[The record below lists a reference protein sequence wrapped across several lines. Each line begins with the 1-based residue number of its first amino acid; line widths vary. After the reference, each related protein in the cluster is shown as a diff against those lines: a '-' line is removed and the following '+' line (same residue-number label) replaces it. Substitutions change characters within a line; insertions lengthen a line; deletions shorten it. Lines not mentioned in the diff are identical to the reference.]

1 MSAFFRR
8 NDKSSGT
15 DLNVGES
22 PLNRLEDLARKAV
35 AMRTSSSFRFS
46 RNSYTSIGILA
57 PFALAVACSGAA
69 DVDDLNKT
77 YGQAGSGTS
86 TAGSTAQ
93 AGSTTTTGG
102 QGTPTAGSTSTAGS
116 TVSMAGTG
124 GDAQPS
130 GGSTGT
136 TGGTDSG
143 GGTTSMPMAGTGGG
157 GGGSA
162 PVGPYAPRTGS
173 FKMLVYSQN
182 VTGGFHHDSIP
193 AGQTMLKNIGM
204 TQGFEVTVATDES
217 EITSTGLAKYEI
229 VFFMNSTGEI
239 FNAAQ
244 RKAYEDWIKISGAYG
259 GVHSATDTAS
269 SWTFYKEMTGQYYD
283 LHDSCCA
290 TADIQWTTAGANHVT
305 VKGLPSPW
313 TRAEEWYK
321 FNKYADWSTKTGFT
335 ILSTVTTAGGGT
347 RPVSYV
353 REWGN
358 FRSFYTSLGHE
369 AKAFQDPQV
378 IKHVTAGIMW
388 AVRREAL
395 IK

>member
-1 MSAFFRR
+1 
-8 NDKSSGT
+8 
-15 DLNVGES
+15 
-22 PLNRLEDLARKAV
+22 
-35 AMRTSSSFRFS
+35 MRTSSSFRFS
-46 RNSYTSIGILA
+46 RNSYTRAGILA
-57 PFALAVACSGAA
+57 PFALAVACSGGA

-93 AGSTTTTGG
+93 AGTTTTTGG
-102 QGTPTAGSTSTAGS
+102 QVTTTGGSTGTAGSAVST
-116 TVSMAGTG
+116 AGTG
-124 GDAQPS
+124 GGAPPS
-130 GGSTGT
+130 GGTTGT
-136 TGGTDSG
+136 TGGTAS
-143 GGTTSMPMAGTGGG
+143 GGTTSTPTAGTGGG
-157 GGGSA
+157 GGGTA
-162 PVGPYAPRTGS
+162 PTGPYAPRTGS

-182 VTGGFHHDSIP
+182 VTGGYKHPSIP
-193 AGQTMLKNIGM
+193 DGQAMLKSIGQ
-204 TQGFEVTVATDES
+204 TQGFDVTVATDES
-217 EITSTGLAKYEI
+217 EITPTGLAKYEM

-239 FNAAQ
+239 FSAEQ
-244 RKAYEDWIKISGAYG
+244 RKTYEDWIKNNGAYA
-259 GVHSATDTAS
+259 GVHSATDTAQ

-283 LHDSCCA
+283 LHDACCA
-290 TADIQWTTAGANHVT
+290 SADIRWTTQGETHVT

-321 FNKYADWSTKTGFT
+321 FNKQADWSTKTGFT

-358 FRSFYTSLGHE
+358 FRAFYTSLGHE
-369 AKAFQDPQV
+369 SSTFKDAQV

>member
-1 MSAFFRR
+1 MTAFLRR
-8 NDKSSGT
+8 IHRSNGT
-15 DLNVGES
+15 DPHVGES
-22 PLNRLEDLARKAV
+22 PLNRSESPARKAV
-35 AMRTSSSFRFS
+35 PMRTSSIVRFS
-46 RNSYTSIGILA
+46 RNSSTQIGILA
-57 PFALAVACSGAA
+57 PIALAIACSGGA
-69 DVDDLNKT
+69 DADDLNKT
-77 YGQAGSGTS
+77 YGQSGTGTS

-93 AGSTTTTGG
+93 AGSTTTTTGG
-102 QGTPTAGSTSTAGS
+102 QITTTGGSTGTAGSAVST
-116 TVSMAGTG
+116 AGTG
-124 GDAQPS
+124 GDAQPA
-130 GGSTGT
+130 GGTTST
-136 TGGTDSG
+136 TGGSDS

-162 PVGPYAPRTGS
+162 PVGVYAPRTGS

-193 AGQTMLKNIGM
+193 AGQTMLKNIG
-204 TQGFEVTVATDES
+204 TAQGFEVTVATDES
-217 EITSTGLAKYEI
+217 EITAAGLAKYEI

-290 TADIQWTTAGANHVT
+290 TADIQWTAAGANHIT

>member
-1 MSAFFRR
+1 MMIRARVTR
-8 NDKSSGT
+8 SST
-15 DLNVGES
+15 LTC
-22 PLNRLEDLARKAV
+22 A
-35 AMRTSSSFRFS
+35 
-46 RNSYTSIGILA
+46 GILA
-57 PFALAVACSGAA
+57 PLALAVACGGGADA
-69 DVDDLNKT
+69 GDLNNQ
-77 YGQAGSGTS
+77 YGNAGGSAGTAATGQSGSTTATGAQPSAGGNPGTAGTDSTAAGTAPSGGTNGASGSATVPAGGTGAGGGSAGTATGGTATGGS
-86 TAGSTAQ
+86 TAG
-93 AGSTTTTGG
+93 G
-102 QGTPTAGSTSTAGS
+102 
-116 TVSMAGTG
+116 
-124 GDAQPS
+124 
-130 GGSTGT
+130 
-136 TGGTDSG
+136 SG
-143 GGTTSMPMAGTGGG
+143 GGSA
-157 GGGSA
+157 GGGSGGMA

-182 VTGGFHHDSIP
+182 VTGGYKHPSIP
-193 AGQTMLKNIGM
+193 DGQTMLKNIGQ

-217 EITSTGLAKYEI
+217 EITPTGLAKYEI

-239 FNAAQ
+239 FSADQ
-244 RKAYEDWIKISGAYG
+244 RKTYEDWIKNNGAYG
-259 GVHSATDTAS
+259 GVHSATDTAN

-283 LHDSCCA
+283 LHDSCCGS
-290 TADIQWTTAGANHVT
+290 ADIRWTTDGESHIT

-313 TRAEEWYK
+313 TRSEEWYK
-321 FNKYADWSTKTGFT
+321 FNKYSDWSTKAGFK

-369 AKAFQDPQV
+369 SSTFKDAQV